1 MPITPTYP
9 GVYIEEVPSGVRTIT
24 GVSTSVTAFI
34 GGAKRGPVNKA
45 VRILGFADFE
55 RRFGGLS
62 RSSEMS
68 YGVRQFFN
76 NGGTEAWVVRV
87 AQNATAA
94 SRTLQRTAAP
104 SDVLVVTA
112 KDSGS
117 SGNEIRLIVDY
128 ATSNP
133 LSTFNLTVVYKP
145 ADNPSGAI
153 TEVYENLSMNSG
165 DARYVESI
173 VNPASQLVTV
183 KRFAGIET
191 SATGNGVSR
200 SAPLTDP
207 DWKTLDAT
215 HNQFRIS
222 VNGGDPQ
229 TITITT
235 PVTAANLGAFA
246 GTITGITGAVI
257 SLSGADRLAFTSSVP
272 GEKSS
277 VRILPGVVNDASVK
291 LKLGVANGG
300 EETDA
305 VATIRPNPGPAAGT
319 FEGAQIIN
327 ATLNGLPSAG
337 KTTFRISVDGGVTRS
352 VTMTIPGAPF
362 TTPAQLA
369 AAIETA
375 VRAADTSSEGYKKL
389 TVVAVPNAGNTEA
402 KLRFTSGSKG
412 AGSSVVITAGAT
424 DDMASTAGLLTGTST
439 PGVDITLQN
448 GTEVDFNPAS
458 PFNAVIASRAA
469 RTGIFALES
478 VDLFNIL
485 CIPGVSDGATIAEA
499 AAYCQE
505 RRAFMIADPPRG
517 LSPDQMESLVTS
529 TSVPKTNYASI
540 SYPWVQIADP
550 LNNGALRS
558 VAPSGTLAGVF
569 ARTDATRG
577 VWKAPAGTEANLV
590 GVQAADYVLSDRENG
605 ILNPRGVNCNRVFP
619 VYGAVSWGARTLQ
632 GDNAFAS
639 EWKYIPVR
647 RLALFL
653 EESLYRG
660 TQWVVFEPNDEPLW
674 AQIRLNVGAFMQNLF
689 RQGAFQ
695 GRSPREAYLVKCDK
709 DTTTQN
715 DINLGVVNVLVGFA
729 PLKPAEFVFIRIQQ
743 LAGQIAT

>member
-62 RSSEMS
+62 RGAEMS

-87 AQNATAA
+87 AQSAA
-94 SRTLQRTAAP
+94 AGTRTLKKGTT
-104 SDVLVVTA
+104 DVLIVTA
-112 KDSGS
+112 KDAGS
-117 SGNEIRLIVDY
+117 SGNDIRVLVDT
-128 ATSNP
+128 ATANP
-133 LSTFNLTVVYKP
+133 LSTFNLTFVYNP
-145 ADNPSGAI
+145 PDNPSGAI
-153 TEVYENLSMNSG
+153 TEKFENLSMNSA
-165 DARYVESI
+165 DARYVESL
-173 VNPASQLVTV
+173 VNPTSQLATV
-183 KRFAGIET
+183 KRVPNVESTVSTAGI
-191 SATGNGVSR
+191 SR
-200 SAPLTDP
+200 SGQLVNS
-207 DWKTLDAT
+207 DWQTLDAT

-222 VNGGDPQ
+222 VNGGDPV
-229 TITITT
+229 TITFTPPGAVALNAFATT
-235 PVTAANLGAFA
+235 LNGLVTAAGA
-246 GTITGITGAVI
+246 AVTAP
-257 SLSGADRLAFTSSVP
+257 ADRLIFTSSTT
-272 GEKSS
+272 GEKST
-277 VRILPGVVNDASVK
+277 VRILPGLINDASVK
-291 LKLGVANGG
+291 LKLGSANGG

-305 VATIRPNPGPAAGT
+305 AATIRPDIVPLAGT
-319 FEGAQIIN
+319 LDGDT
-327 ATLNGLPSAG
+327 ATLPLPVAG
-337 KTTFRISVDGGVTRS
+337 KTNFRISVDGGIARS
-352 VTMTIPGAPF
+352 ITLAVPGAPY
-362 TTPAQLA
+362 TADQLA
-369 AAIETA
+369 KAIQDA

-389 TVVAVPNAGNTEA
+389 TVAAIAGP
-402 KLRFTSGSKG
+402 KLRFTSGTKG
-412 AGSSVVITAGAT
+412 TGSSIVITAGAT
-424 DDMASTAGLLTGTST
+424 EDLAAQAGLLSGTTST
-439 PGVDITLQN
+439 PGADVTLQGGN
-448 GTEVDFNPAS
+448 EVDFNPAS
-458 PFNAVIASRAA
+458 PFSAVIASRAL
-469 RTGIFALES
+469 RTGIFALDS
-478 VDLFNIL
+478 VDLFNML
-485 CIPGVSDGATIAEA
+485 CIPGVSDGPTLAEA

-505 RRAFMIADPPRG
+505 RRAFMIVDPPRG
-517 LSPDQMESLVTS
+517 LTPDAMESLATS
-529 TSVPKTNYASI
+529 AALPKTSYASI

-558 VAPSGTLAGVF
+558 VAPSATLAGVF

-590 GVQAADYVLSDRENG
+590 GVQAADYALSDRENG

-639 EWKYIPVR
+639 EWKYVPVR

-743 LAGQIAT
+743 LAGQIQT

>member
-1 MPITPTYP
+1 MPINPTYP
-9 GVYIEEVPSGVRTIT
+9 GVYIEEVPSGVRTIA
-24 GVSTSVTAFI
+24 GVATSVTAFI

-55 RRFGGLS
+55 RRFGGLT
-62 RSSEMS
+62 RGSEMS

-76 NGGTEAWVVRV
+76 NGGSEAWVVRV
-87 AQNATAA
+87 AKSASPAA
-94 SRTLQRTAAP
+94 KTLRNVTPA
-104 SDVLVVTA
+104 DVLIVTA
-112 KDSGS
+112 GDSGS
-117 SGNEIRLIVDY
+117 SGNDIRLFVDY

-133 LSTFNLTVVYKP
+133 SSTFNLSVVYQP

-153 TEVYENLSMNSG
+153 TERFENLSMNS
-165 DARYVESI
+165 DDSRYVESV
-173 VNPASQLVTV
+173 VNPNSQLVTV
-183 KRFAGIET
+183 KRVTGAEAAVAAVAGL
-191 SATGNGVSR
+191 SR
-200 SAPLTDP
+200 SGVLAPA
-207 DWKTLDAT
+207 DWQTLDAT

-222 VNGGDPQ
+222 VNGGDPVTV
-229 TITITT
+229 TIPT
-235 PVTAANLGAFA
+235 PVGAVALPAFA
-246 GTITGITGAVI
+246 TTLGGLVPAGVGVTAPAT
-257 SLSGADRLAFTSSVP
+257 RLIFTSTTP

-277 VRILPGVVNDASVK
+277 VRIYPGLGNDASVK
-291 LKLGVANGG
+291 LKLGSANGG
-300 EETDA
+300 EEVDA
-305 VATIRPNPGPAAGT
+305 AAGLRPDVAPLGGT
-319 FEGAQIIN
+319 LEGAAIAD
-327 ATLNGLPSAG
+327 ATLTALPAAG
-337 KTTFRISVDGGVTRS
+337 KTTFRISIDGGIPRTVT
-352 VTMTIPGAPF
+352 TDATAAG
-362 TTPAQLA
+362 TLA
-369 AAIETA
+369 ALTAKLESAIRA
-375 VRAADTSSEGYKKL
+375 VDTSEGYKKA
-389 TVVAVPNAGNTEA
+389 TVTSTSAAGST
-402 KLRFTSGSKG
+402 KLKITSGSKG
-412 AGSSVVITAGAT
+412 TGSSVAVTAGAT
-424 DDMASTAGLLTGTST
+424 DDLATPLGLLTT
-439 PGVDITLQN
+439 PLVTTGADVTL
-448 GTEVDFNPAS
+448 GGGSEVDFDPS
-458 PFNAVIASRAA
+458 VPFNSVIASRAL

-478 VDLFNIL
+478 VDIFNIL
-485 CIPGVSDGATIAEA
+485 CIPGVSDPSTIAEA

-505 RRAFMIADPPRG
+505 RRAFMIVDPPPG
-517 LSPDQMESLVTS
+517 LTPDQMETLATG
-529 TSVPKTNYASI
+529 TKLPKTSYASV
-540 SYPWVQIADP
+540 SYPWVAIGDP

-590 GVQAADYVLSDRENG
+590 GVQGVDHLLSDRENG
-605 ILNPRGVNCNRVFP
+605 VLNPRGVNCNRIFP

-715 DINLGVVNVLVGFA
+715 DINLGVVNVIVGFA

-743 LAGQIAT
+743 LAGQIQT